1 MPSVLFV
8 CSANIC
14 RSPMAMAIF
23 QSQVEQEPEIWLVES
38 AGTWAPE
45 GAPASV
51 RSQMLLAERGLDLSN
66 HRSRRVSRE
75 IIGSFDLV
83 LTMEDGHKEALQ
95 IEFPDLAER
104 IYLLSEMVGLKYNIA
119 DPMVGSDEDFRLT
132 EHAITQILK
141 DGYETIVQ
149 LASVNLSSA
158 IE

>member
-23 QSQVEQEPEIWLVES
+23 QSRVAREPGRWLVES

-51 RSQMLLAERGLDLSN
+51 ISQMVLAERGLDLSN

-75 IIGSFDLV
+75 IINSFDLV

-95 IEFPDLAER
+95 IEFPEMAER
-104 IYLLSEMVGLKYNIA
+104 IYLLSEMIGLKYNIA
-119 DPMVGSDEDFRLT
+119 DPMGGIDDDFRST
-132 EHAITQILK
+132 ANEITQILT
-141 DGYETIVQ
+141 DGYEKILQ
-149 LASVNLSSA
+149 LASVNP
-158 IE
+158 